1 MLVISSVVRVTRATS
16 EPRLPLTQRLTALF
30 ALALFVWL
38 NLLAVSPQLH
48 EFIHGH
54 DAATTQHQCAA
65 TLLSK
70 GQVTPADPVV
80 VVEAPTVSS
89 LSVVPAQTPVWVSPD
104 CRLAPSRAPPLS
116 A

>member
-1 MLVISSVVRVTRATS
+1 MQVTRATS
-16 EPRLPLTQRLTALF
+16 ESRLPLTQRLTALF

-54 DAATTQHQCAA
+54 AAATTQHQCAA
-65 TLLSK
+65 TLLAK
-70 GQVTPADPVV
+70 GQVTSADPVV
-80 VVEAPTVSS
+80 VVEAPPLLS
-89 LSVVPAQTPVWVSPD
+89 LSAVSTQAPVWVSPD
-104 CRLAPSRAPPLS
+104 GRLAPSRAPPLP

>member
-1 MLVISSVVRVTRATS
+1 MQGMECMTKR
-16 EPRLPLTQRLTALF
+16 PRPLTQRLTALF

-70 GQVTPADPVV
+70 GHVTPADPVV
-80 VVEAPTVSS
+80 VVAAPPLLFLSAVSTQ
-89 LSVVPAQTPVWVSPD
+89 APVWVSPD
-104 CRLAPSRAPPLS
+104 GRLAPSRAPPLP